1 VAETQEPAMA
11 ETQKTAT
18 AETQEP
24 AADIEMELQNSD
36 AQTSFVFNK
45 EAETQSAIYLVA
57 ETQEPATNIEVELQE
72 LETLD
77 AAMAVTQEPAT
88 GLSTKEVET
97 QDAATPPLTTNMI
110 ERPATYSVD
119 ETQKPPTDME
129 IDEILLSLHQEAE
142 TQQPGT
148 DIDIEI

>member
-1 VAETQEPAMA
+1 MA
-11 ETQKTAT
+11 ETQKTTT

-24 AADIEMELQNSD
+24 ATDIEMELQNSD

-77 AAMAVTQEPAT
+77 AAMDVTQEPAT
-88 GLSTKEVET
+88 GLETKEVET
-97 QDAATPPLTTNMI
+97 
-110 ERPATYSVD
+110 
-119 ETQKPPTDME
+119 
-129 IDEILLSLHQEAE
+129 
-142 TQQPGT
+142 
-148 DIDIEI
+148 